1 MSQDIPKEYPLDRKP
16 RAIIVGASSGI
27 GEAVAYKLAK
37 EGYIVAL
44 LATNKPALDKIC
56 QKINARAGENL
67 AFAYKHDV
75 TQFDKIPQTFQKIL
89 ADIKQLDALVY
100 IAGVMPQVAIDE
112 YNFEKDLAMTNV
124 NMLGG
129 MGWMAQ
135 AATLFDRM
143 GSGHI
148 VGIAS
153 VAADRGRVKN
163 PGYNASKAGLD
174 TYLEALRNRLTR
186 KGAHVMSVKPGFV
199 NTAMLEGVKGTF
211 GVISPEKAADA
222 IYRGMRRRTQI
233 LYTPWWWR
241 YLMLVI
247 IHMPSFIFRRLS
259 F

>member
-1 MSQDIPKEYPLDRKP
+1 MSQDIPKEYPLDRKK
-16 RAIIVGASSGI
+16 RAVIVGAASGI
-27 GEAVAYKLAK
+27 GEAVAHKLAG

-44 LATNKPALDKIC
+44 LAPDKPALDNIC
-56 QKINARAGENL
+56 QRINARTGENL

-75 TQFDKIPQTFQKIL
+75 TQFEKIPQMFQKIL

-100 IAGVMPQVAIDE
+100 IAGVMPRVAIDE
-112 YNFEKDLAMTNV
+112 YNFDKDLVMTNV

-129 MGWMAQ
+129 MAWMAQ

-153 VAADRGRVKN
+153 VAADRGRVTN

-186 KGAHVMSVKPGFV
+186 KGVHVMSVKPGFV
-199 NTAMLEGVKGTF
+199 KTAMLEGVKRTF
-211 GVISPEKAADA
+211 GVISPEKAADV
-222 IYRGMRRRTQI
+222 IYRGMRQRSQVV
-233 LYTPWWWR
+233 YTPWWWR